1 MPCPKQEGRVR
12 RALARFERLEALG
25 RCQVLYADESG
36 FCLLPPV
43 PYLWQKKGQTVGL
56 PSSAH
61 GQRFNV
67 LGILR
72 PGDNRLW
79 YRATTEPVRSEQVIE
94 AIESLLPELTCPSVL
109 VLDNAGVH
117 RSHAMRERLGEWR
130 RRGLRLLFLP
140 PYRPELNR
148 IEVLW
153 RQVKYRW
160 LGLDAYRSFS
170 FLCQSVRSVLD
181 NVGGRYRISFG

>member
-1 MPCPKQEGRVR
+1 M
-12 RALARFERLEALG
+12 
-25 RCQVLYADESG
+25 LYADESG

-43 PYLWQKKGQTVGL
+43 PYLWQEKGQTVGL

-79 YRATTEPVRSEQVIE
+79 YRGTKETMRSEQVIE
-94 AIESLLPELTCPSVL
+94 AIESVLPDLSVPSVL

-117 RSHAMRERLGEWR
+117 RSSAVRERLREWR
-130 RRGLRLLFLP
+130 RQGLRVLFLP
-140 PYRPELNR
+140 PYSPQLNK
-148 IEVLW
+148 IEMLW

-160 LGLDAYRSFS
+160 LDLAAYRSFPS
-170 FLCQSVRSVLD
+170 LCQSVRAVLD
-181 NVGGRYRISFG
+181 NVGGRYRISFD